1 MSEGTQ
7 SRRAARLD
15 ARDSRTVSIEVG
27 IQNGGMATALALGSL
42 HSPTAALAAAVL
54 GPWSAFAA
62 AMLAVIWS
70 RRPPASPPPQR

>member
-1 MSEGTQ
+1 MSQ
-7 SRRAARLD
+7 LD

-42 HSPTAALAAAVL
+42 HSPAAALASAVF
-54 GPWSAFAA
+54 GPWSAFA

-70 RRPPASPPPQR
+70 RRPPASRLTAAAAVQFPEKT